1 MRSTQQRRGIGMR
14 EQSPQPSFNAFA
26 ARALGH
32 GEKDV
37 GTALSYQ
44 QFYVVGASRT
54 FDRAYRRANV
64 QSAALLDAEARTEGD
79 DRRRSFIEE
88 NAYRFRAAAGVE
100 APSIDLP
107 DSKKAADVTDATEQT
122 DALHIQ
128 LAKGPECVSR
138 RAKSVRSLLGRL
150 WSAQAAPR
158 TFMPSRS

>member
-1 MRSTQQRRGIGMR
+1 MEAKFPNLGDRDINKKLDGKVASRLGDYVRDAFSDNRGGTLTPKDLRAVYAATAWDWYAR

-64 QSAALLDAEARTEGD
+64 QSAALLDA
-79 DRRRSFIEE
+79 RRGRKATTVVVAS
-88 NAYRFRAAAGVE
+88 
-100 APSIDLP
+100 
-107 DSKKAADVTDATEQT
+107 SKKMRTAF
-122 DALHIQ
+122 ALR
-128 LAKGPECVSR
+128 LGLKR
-138 RAKSVRSLLGRL
+138 RVLTCLILRKR
-150 WSAQAAPR
+150 P
-158 TFMPSRS
+158 T